1 MFQIASMSDVIR
13 VPPEK
18 FGNPLRDVAL
28 EVLKSKYESTI
39 SPEMG
44 YIILITDVGVEKVGK
59 IIPGDGARYHKVDF
73 AALSFYPML
82 QEIVEGEVV
91 EITDFGAFVRLGP
104 ADALLHLSQITDDYL
119 TSDVKQGVI
128 LASQTKRTLK
138 VGSKVRVRI
147 TAISLGRG
155 VSMGK
160 IGVTCRQPFLGAL
173 EWIEDDIAKSRKG
186 GAPAGKQPKESE
198 KPSKD
203 AKESKEQKKP
213 KEQPQH

>member
-1 MFQIASMSDVIR
+1 LFQIASMSDVIR
-13 VPPEK
+13 VSPEK

-39 SPEMG
+39 STEMG
-44 YIILITDVGVEKVGK
+44 YIILITDVSIERVGK
-59 IIPGDGARYHKVDF
+59 IIPGDGSRYHKVDF

-119 TSDVKQGVI
+119 TSDVKQGII

-173 EWIEDDIAKSRKG
+173 EWIEDDIAKSKKG
-186 GAPAGKQPKESE
+186 GASAEIQPKEGR
-198 KPSKD
+198 
-203 AKESKEQKKP
+203 
-213 KEQPQH
+213 